1 MSSERPVLSIDSFGL
16 HLTLSMSCSLD
27 KQTLECVMHDAHS
40 HNNVPQHRSLQPLT
54 SGDSHA
60 DCQQAGLGLMC
71 YQRSGGDPVPGC
83 VGGESDSSSTDY
95 CTLPALNDIGNGLSA
110 GSYELCQVRSRHR
123 KSENIDSLRTL
134 LISCIC
140 SSFSIILYLVVI
152 MANRAIATQTR
163 TVLARMFATRGTD
176 TTLSQDVK
184 VLVRHNRG
192 F

>member
-1 MSSERPVLSIDSFGL
+1 
-16 HLTLSMSCSLD
+16 
-27 KQTLECVMHDAHS
+27 
-40 HNNVPQHRSLQPLT
+40 
-54 SGDSHA
+54 
-60 DCQQAGLGLMC
+60 MC

-152 MANRAIATQTR
+152 MANRAIVTVTR
-163 TVLARMFATRGTD
+163 TVLARIFATRGTD

-184 VLVRHNRG
+184 V
-192 F
+192 